1 VPRRVHL
8 RGDHVWDD
16 PNGETVVLS
25 AEEYDQLVTKIE
37 RQADQ
42 LQVEVIY
49 RQLAERRLMEL
60 EGNREDH
67 AGPGPRGPR

>member
-1 VPRRVHL
+1 MPRRVHL

-25 AEEYDQLVTKIE
+25 VEEYDQLVAKIE
-37 RQADQ
+37 RQADR

-49 RQLAERRLMEL
+49 RELAERRLIEL
-60 EGNREDH
+60 EGTR
-67 AGPGPRGPR
+67 